1 MLHYNPTQHTP
12 CFRSNTQMIDA
23 VCQTRHVNSKFA
35 AIIGFRNLTNKCIT
49 ENIPKNTNYR
59 TIEDRSFT

>member
-1 MLHYNPTQHTP
+1 
-12 CFRSNTQMIDA
+12 MIDA